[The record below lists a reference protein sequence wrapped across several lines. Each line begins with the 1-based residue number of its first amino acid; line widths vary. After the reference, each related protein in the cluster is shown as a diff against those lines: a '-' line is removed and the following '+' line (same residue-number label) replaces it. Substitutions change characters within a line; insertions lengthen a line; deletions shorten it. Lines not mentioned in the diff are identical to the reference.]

1 MNTTKNY
8 TSVKL
13 KRNILIYILIFIISF
28 SIFLI
33 SIGNVVSLIPTLCS
47 AFAVLLTIIPKVVIK
62 NDAVE
67 ITYGLIPYIQTKK
80 IIPINDITEV
90 NITKDKSDK
99 PKSVRIDY
107 ALKSGNTSFIVLKK
121 YDISDI
127 KDFTNEILKR
137 R

>member
-33 SIGNVVSLIPTLCS
+33 SIGNVVSLIPALCS